1 MVHNAND
8 FGDIAKIASDLITA
22 IHNTSRSGDSNSQTL
37 PNGLSSLLN
46 SQGSLVADLR
56 TLAELCEDVYY
67 ANAIASTK

>member
-1 MVHNAND
+1 MIYNAKD
-8 FGDIAKIASDLITA
+8 FSDVARIASELITA

-67 ANAIASTK
+67 ANSIASTK